1 MATRSTVSTPPDP
14 SSDDTAPMSDL
25 GPISDTPPRVP
36 RWVKAL
42 AVIAG
47 VLALLALI
55 LVLTG
60 LGGGHGPGRHT
71 GSGASPAVGVTAEGI
86 APGGEV

>member
-1 MATRSTVSTPPDP
+1 MSTPPDH
-14 SSDDTAPMSDL
+14 SGDDTGPRPAP
-25 GPISDTPPRVP
+25 GPGSDTPPRVP

-55 LVLTG
+55 VVLTG
-60 LGGGHGPGRHT
+60 LGGEHGPGRHT
-71 GSGASPAVGVTAEGI
+71 GAGVTVGVTTEAT
-86 APGGEV
+86 AADGGL

>member
-1 MATRSTVSTPPDP
+1 MSTPPVP
-14 SSDDTAPMSDL
+14 SSDDTGPTSDQ
-25 GPISDTPPRVP
+25 GTISDTPPRVP

-47 VLALLALI
+47 VLALLVLI

-60 LGGGHGPGRHT
+60 LGGEHGPGRHT
-71 GSGASPAVGVTAEGI
+71 GSGPTPMIGVTTEEI
-86 APGGEV
+86 APGGQV